1 MKKMYLAIFL
11 IVLAAF
17 VFAGCLNFSNS
28 FETST
33 TTDYYEDNTT
43 DILLPPENEVT
54 GGEQNTLPGVNATEP
69 GVEEITSSENSTGTE
84 EENTSSSSGNTPA
97 PSSSEYDYLKSGSFA
112 MKGKMIDKTGLD
124 SPYEVAITP
133 DSIYMLSDFS
143 GVPMGML
150 IADDTVY
157 MVYPEKKAYL
167 EFSDSIMKMAGL
179 DLDELTSSADI
190 SFGSYGNLS
199 DAKKVSEAVCN
210 GHNCKVYHFDVASGE
225 SRVYMD
231 GTELIRLAT
240 YDSAGKFVSSIDV
253 DTISGTVPAEKRTP
267 PSGYKA
273 YKGVTG
279 MMSFMT
285 LLEGIME

>member
-11 IVLAAF
+11 IILVVV

-28 FETST
+28 FDTTT
-33 TTDYYEDNTT
+33 TTDYYEDGTT
-43 DILLPPENEVT
+43 DIVLPPEQDVT
-54 GGEQNTLPGVNATEP
+54 SGEQNTLPPVNVTEP
-69 GVEEITSSENSTGTE
+69 GVEEITSSSVQNPSG
-84 EENTSSSSGNTPA
+84 EENTTASSGNVPA
-97 PSSSEYDYLKSGSFA
+97 PATSEYDHLRSGTFA
-112 MKGKMIDKTGLD
+112 MTGKMIDKTGLD

-150 IADDTVY
+150 IADETVY

-179 DLDELTSSADI
+179 DLNELTSSADI
-190 SFGSYGNLS
+190 SFGSYGSLS
-199 DAKKVSEAVCN
+199 DAKSVTEAVCN
-210 GHNCKVYHFDVASGE
+210 GHNCKVYHFNVASGE

-253 DTISGTVPAEKRTP
+253 ETISGTVPAEKRTP

-279 MMSFMT
+279 MMSFMS